1 MKLYFY
7 IIKQKKIKSI
17 KWNEYN
23 ILNDMLNYKIRI
35 PNINDNN
42 SISVNIINKIKSN
55 ISQLN
60 TYFPLYNI
68 KIRNI
73 VIVKQSN
80 ITNLVKNHNYRFCDK
95 YILNLIKKEIKKYNN
110 KKINNNQ
117 KIYLNKLKHI
127 FLFFNNFNLEQL
139 YKIYIKNLKIKYN
152 NFTNFEKISYL
163 PFLNNSIPYYTKQE
177 IINMGL
183 NFKLIKTQHN
193 IDNNTLFNLYK
204 QIIKND
210 FSSLLILKNIQYIN
224 KNKVNDLVKFYT
236 FHGSYYMNTYLRNNI
251 NIMKD
256 NFLEKL
262 ITKLWNICLKAP
274 KIKSQKFV
282 YRFLYDDKFLKK
294 LKINDIYQDAGFL
307 STTRNQ
313 FYNIDSGT
321 FGFIL
326 LKIIIPENSKGC
338 LCVEPYSLFTQ
349 EEEIILPPNSKLR
362 LINKND
368 DVDYYHIND
377 TSQKKIKK
385 KYEFIY
391 LGSDYSNKFLNYK
404 KNQ

>member
-117 KIYLNKLKHI
+117 N
-127 FLFFNNFNLEQL
+127 
-139 YKIYIKNLKIKYN
+139 
-152 NFTNFEKISYL
+152 IS
-163 PFLNNSIPYYTKQE
+163 
-177 IINMGL
+177 
-183 NFKLIKTQHN
+183 
-193 IDNNTLFNLYK
+193 
-204 QIIKND
+204 
-210 FSSLLILKNIQYIN
+210 
-224 KNKVNDLVKFYT
+224 
-236 FHGSYYMNTYLRNNI
+236 
-251 NIMKD
+251 
-256 NFLEKL
+256 
-262 ITKLWNICLKAP
+262 
-274 KIKSQKFV
+274 
-282 YRFLYDDKFLKK
+282 
-294 LKINDIYQDAGFL
+294 
-307 STTRNQ
+307 
-313 FYNIDSGT
+313 
-321 FGFIL
+321 
-326 LKIIIPENSKGC
+326 
-338 LCVEPYSLFTQ
+338 
-349 EEEIILPPNSKLR
+349 
-362 LINKND
+362 
-368 DVDYYHIND
+368 
-377 TSQKKIKK
+377 
-385 KYEFIY
+385 
-391 LGSDYSNKFLNYK
+391 
-404 KNQ
+404 

>member
-1 MKLYFY
+1 M
-7 IIKQKKIKSI
+7 
-17 KWNEYN
+17 
-23 ILNDMLNYKIRI
+23 
-35 PNINDNN
+35 
-42 SISVNIINKIKSN
+42 
-55 ISQLN
+55 
-60 TYFPLYNI
+60 
-68 KIRNI
+68 
-73 VIVKQSN
+73 
-80 ITNLVKNHNYRFCDK
+80 
-95 YILNLIKKEIKKYNN
+95 
-110 KKINNNQ
+110 
-117 KIYLNKLKHI
+117 
-127 FLFFNNFNLEQL
+127 

-274 KIKSQKFV
+274 KN
-282 YRFLYDDKFLKK
+282 
-294 LKINDIYQDAGFL
+294 KI
-307 STTRNQ
+307 T
-313 FYNIDSGT
+313 
-321 FGFIL
+321 
-326 LKIIIPENSKGC
+326 KIC
-338 LCVEPYSLFTQ
+338 L
-349 EEEIILPPNSKLR
+349 
-362 LINKND
+362 
-368 DVDYYHIND
+368 
-377 TSQKKIKK
+377 
-385 KYEFIY
+385 
-391 LGSDYSNKFLNYK
+391 
-404 KNQ
+404 